1 MLSKLSNFLN
11 NLASGRNTVI
21 ALLLLLAYLAIV
33 FPYQTSYTD
42 QHLNGLGLPDTN
54 LTYSSQ
60 NLLDIANHYGAEGRL
75 AYIISAFT
83 FDVAW
88 PIAYGSFLL
97 LTVSWFTKKVT
108 LPIPFWKTANLIPA
122 AGLFFDFLE
131 NSSISIVLARYP
143 NSSFPLSTLA
153 GLFTLAKWI
162 FLTAS
167 VLLILLGMIKLTLV
181 RGSNNS
187 PT

>member
-21 ALLLLLAYLAIV
+21 SLLLLLAYLAIV
-33 FPYQTSYTD
+33 FPYQTSYAD

-60 NLLDIANHYGAEGRL
+60 YLLEIANNYGTDGRL

-88 PIAYGSFLL
+88 PIAYGGFLL
-97 LTVSWFTKKVT
+97 LTLSWITKKVT
-108 LPIPFWKTANLIPA
+108 LPIPFWKMANLIPA
-122 AGLFFDFLE
+122 TGLVFDFLE

-143 NSSFPLSTLA
+143 NNSFPLPTLA

-162 FLTAS
+162 FLTVSALS
-167 VLLILLGMIKLTLV
+167 ILLGMLKLALV
-181 RGSNNS
+181 RGFNNRS
-187 PT
+187 T